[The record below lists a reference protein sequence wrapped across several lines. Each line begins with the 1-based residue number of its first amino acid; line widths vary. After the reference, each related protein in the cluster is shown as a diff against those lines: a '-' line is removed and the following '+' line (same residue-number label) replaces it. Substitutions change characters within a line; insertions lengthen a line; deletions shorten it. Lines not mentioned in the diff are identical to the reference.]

1 LETND
6 VACKSLRAGEELAE
20 TLLNTDEDDGTNNG
34 KQEVD
39 STNTA
44 HVLMQ
49 VKERAGLKPLRER
62 LAESE
67 AEATK
72 HRKERQ
78 S

>member
-1 LETND
+1 M
-6 VACKSLRAGEELAE
+6 AWKSLRAGEELAE
-20 TLLNTDEDDGTNNG
+20 TLLNTDEDDGSNNG

-49 VKERAGLKPLRER
+49 VKERASLKPLRER

-72 HRKERQ
+72 RRKERQ

>member
-1 LETND
+1 M
-6 VACKSLRAGEELAE
+6 AWKSLRAGEELAE

-49 VKERAGLKPLRER
+49 VKERVSLKPLRER

-67 AEATK
+67 AEAIK
-72 HRKERQ
+72 RRKERQ

>member
-1 LETND
+1 M
-6 VACKSLRAGEELAE
+6 AWKSLRAGEELAE
-20 TLLNTDEDDGTNNG
+20 SLLNTDEDDGSNNG

-49 VKERAGLKPLRER
+49 VKERASLKTLRER

-67 AEATK
+67 AEASK
-72 HRKERQ
+72 RRKERQ